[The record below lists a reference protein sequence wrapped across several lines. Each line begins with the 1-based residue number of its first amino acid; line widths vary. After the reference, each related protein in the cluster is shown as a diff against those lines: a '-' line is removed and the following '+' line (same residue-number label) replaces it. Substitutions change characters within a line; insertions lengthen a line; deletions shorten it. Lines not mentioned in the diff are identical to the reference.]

1 MLTFYSLGDINFL
14 YQVVLGLHM
23 VFGASDFLAM
33 VTVAALFGAV
43 LVIFQ
48 SVAAG
53 GFYIDVPRLFAG
65 WLLYSIAFV
74 PQTDVVIESAY
85 TGAAMGPVPVPVGV
99 AYAGAVISEVG
110 LRMTELFETAFSA
123 PPMSQTGFASA
134 LETIKKVRLNT
145 LSLLQWGSAN
155 APVAGSDVHQSWV
168 NYFKECT
175 IPGVLRGTININQM
189 MQAPSFISAVE
200 LNSPVNMARIYIG
213 AGPQD
218 LDCATA
224 WTQLSAFTTSMFLPA
239 LEDVL
244 SNVIP
249 GGPVMTAIG
258 TALSGLGLSSVN
270 PQDFLLSSV
279 LVPVYLEASAADAEE
294 TYKFSYAKEVSDAI
308 RARNS
313 EWMASQSIFD
323 SYVSP
328 VLTFIEGF
336 EYAVTPLLVLL
347 LVGGAPVAGI
357 AGKYLYLLVWIQLWY
372 PCMSIVNLYLY
383 DVVTAKLAALAGN
396 GSPLSSLAGVMLGD
410 NVVATWLATG
420 GMLAAAVPELSL
432 LLVAGGS
439 VVANSFVNHLGR
451 TNTIDP
457 TVAAPREVG
466 HQFSFASFAPLM
478 TYDPTLGPRATGAE
492 RVLPEFRFGRDS
504 TQQVESAHS
513 RMASSLAEF
522 RSALANMASTTAG
535 HDARGGRTEAI
546 NHSTSAAH
554 GEVYQTASQRMA
566 NVADAIAH
574 DYGVSRDQALQWGIE
589 TALWGQAEFGKGVS
603 GTAQG
608 KGAAGISDT
617 THLTDAQRTAI
628 EQRFAQAFQQ
638 DQTLRDDLTRA
649 AARDVRESREDS
661 YFNSDALR
669 SEQTV
674 QRAAA
679 NAFSATETWQA
690 SVRQSESMGV
700 AQSIPAQAAVQAV
713 VNNPQAM
720 DQLGREIMHYRLAG
734 SARNFEIG
742 QPGLERQF
750 GSRGGAQ
757 VYAGLAA
764 LAGLAGNSE
773 GALPSEFEREMYQGG
788 LNRVLSLALPTG
800 FAAPVGAADNR
811 GLTTRALSSPAA
823 GLSPRTMSLGQ
834 AANDGIRKAGADV
847 ASGDPTATFAA
858 NRQAS
863 QEQATEAARPVAE
876 TLVGMDTQQTRRD
889 LAPRLPERVQ
899 NFFSSLGEDV
909 SHIGDAF
916 FASSRA
922 AHVAEASG
930 FAIDH
935 GITPAQ
941 AGYYGL
947 AAVIGDGFERT
958 DPWSV
963 TRVPVAERP
972 LLVKA
977 EAAVRQEAV
986 AHNVDPEKVVQR
998 LRQAAVGSGNT
1009 NAARILE
1016 NLARSDQLNG
1026 MTGSMPE
1033 PLVQAVRRM
1042 GSGSQ

>member
-1 MLTFYSLGDINFL
+1 
-14 YQVVLGLHM
+14 
-23 VFGASDFLAM
+23 
-33 VTVAALFGAV
+33 
-43 LVIFQ
+43 
-48 SVAAG
+48 
-53 GFYIDVPRLFAG
+53 
-65 WLLYSIAFV
+65 
-74 PQTDVVIESAY
+74 
-85 TGAAMGPVPVPVGV
+85 
-99 AYAGAVISEVG
+99 
-110 LRMTELFETAFSA
+110 
-123 PPMSQTGFASA
+123 
-134 LETIKKVRLNT
+134 
-145 LSLLQWGSAN
+145 
-155 APVAGSDVHQSWV
+155 
-168 NYFKECT
+168 
-175 IPGVLRGTININQM
+175 
-189 MQAPSFISAVE
+189 
-200 LNSPVNMARIYIG
+200 
-213 AGPQD
+213 
-218 LDCATA
+218 
-224 WTQLSAFTTSMFLPA
+224 
-239 LEDVL
+239 
-244 SNVIP
+244 
-249 GGPVMTAIG
+249 
-258 TALSGLGLSSVN
+258 
-270 PQDFLLSSV
+270 
-279 LVPVYLEASAADAEE
+279 
-294 TYKFSYAKEVSDAI
+294 
-308 RARNS
+308 
-313 EWMASQSIFD
+313 
-323 SYVSP
+323 
-328 VLTFIEGF
+328 
-336 EYAVTPLLVLL
+336 
-347 LVGGAPVAGI
+347 
-357 AGKYLYLLVWIQLWY
+357 
-372 PCMSIVNLYLY
+372 
-383 DVVTAKLAALAGN
+383 
-396 GSPLSSLAGVMLGD
+396 
-410 NVVATWLATG
+410 
-420 GMLAAAVPELSL
+420 
-432 LLVAGGS
+432 
-439 VVANSFVNHLGR
+439 
-451 TNTIDP
+451 
-457 TVAAPREVG
+457 
-466 HQFSFASFAPLM
+466 
-478 TYDPTLGPRATGAE
+478 
-492 RVLPEFRFGRDS
+492 
-504 TQQVESAHS
+504 
-513 RMASSLAEF
+513 
-522 RSALANMASTTAG
+522 
-535 HDARGGRTEAI
+535 
-546 NHSTSAAH
+546 
-554 GEVYQTASQRMA
+554 MA
-566 NVADAIAH
+566 NVADAVAH
-574 DYGVSRDQALQWGIE
+574 DYGVSRDQALQWGVQA
-589 TALWGQAEFGKGVS
+589 ALWGQTRFGPGVT
-603 GTAQG
+603 GQG
-608 KGAAGISDT
+608 KGAAGVSDT

-700 AQSIPAQAAVQAV
+700 AQSIPAQAAVHAV

-742 QPGLERQF
+742 QPGLEHQF

-811 GLTTRALSSPAA
+811 GLTTRALLSPAT
-823 GLSPRTMSLGQ
+823 GLSPRPMSLGQ

-847 ASGDPTATFAA
+847 ASGDPAATFAA

-863 QEQATEAARPVAE
+863 QQQATEAARP
-876 TLVGMDTQQTRRD
+876 VGMDTQQTRRD
-889 LAPRLPERVQ
+889 LSPRLPERVQ

-947 AAVIGDGFERT
+947 AAVIGDGFEET

-977 EAAVRQEAV
+977 EAVVRQEAV

-1033 PLVQAVRRM
+1033 PLVRAVRRM
-1042 GSGSQ
+1042 GSGSH